1 VHAILQSENAGVEAQ
16 IFAATTL
23 KGKVCWLEGTL
34 MTGIDRANYLLSSL
48 P

>member
-1 VHAILQSENAGVEAQ
+1 MHAILQSENAGVEAQ